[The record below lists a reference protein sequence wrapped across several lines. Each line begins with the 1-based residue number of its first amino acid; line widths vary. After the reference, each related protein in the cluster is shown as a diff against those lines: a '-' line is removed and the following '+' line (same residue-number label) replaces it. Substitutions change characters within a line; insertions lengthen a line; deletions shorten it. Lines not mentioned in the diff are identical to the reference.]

1 MWKYFSRCAILDL
14 ERKAHFFCVQKK
26 GQTKMVGIKTKKSQ
40 TDFGRILEIPIKN
53 IRPNPGQPR
62 KNFDLD
68 DLTRLAKS
76 ISRDGIIQ
84 PLSVRRRGEGYELI
98 SGERRLRAARMVGF
112 QSVPC
117 ILFDTNE
124 RNSALMALIE
134 NIHRSDLSFF
144 EEAEA
149 INNLVQIY
157 GMTQGDA
164 ALRLGMAQSTVANKL
179 RLLRL
184 PEDERKLISAMGLSE
199 RHARALV
206 QLEKK
211 QDRIFVLDRINR
223 FKLNVE
229 STDKLVKSILNKDK
243 IRQSYV
249 KRAPVL
255 KDVRLFLNTVNKAVE
270 VMKLAGVK
278 ANAVKKQKGD
288 VIEYL
293 ITIPIN

>member
-1 MWKYFSRCAILDL
+1 
-14 ERKAHFFCVQKK
+14 
-26 GQTKMVGIKTKKSQ
+26 MVGIKTKKTQ
-40 TDFGRILEIPIKN
+40 TDLGRILEIPITSIK
-53 IRPNPGQPR
+53 PNPGQPR
-62 KNFDLD
+62 KNFDID

-76 ISRDGIIQ
+76 IARDGIIQ
-84 PLSVRRRGEGYELI
+84 PLSVRRRGDGYELI
-98 SGERRLRAARMVGF
+98 SGERRLRAAKMVGF
-112 QSVPC
+112 KSVPC
-117 ILFDTNE
+117 ILFETNE

-134 NIHRSDLSFF
+134 NIQRSDLSFF

-149 INNLVQIY
+149 INNLIQVY

-164 ALRLGMAQSTVANKL
+164 ALRLGLAQSTVANKL
-179 RLLRL
+179 RVLRL
-184 PEDERKLISAMGLSE
+184 PEDERKLIVAMGLSE

-206 QLEKK
+206 QLESKK
-211 QDRIFVLDRINR
+211 DRIFVLDRINR

-229 STDKLVKSILNKDK
+229 STDKLVRSILNKDK
-243 IRQSYV
+243 LKRSYV

-255 KDVRLFLNTVNKAVE
+255 KDVRLFINTVNKAVE

-293 ITIPIN
+293 ITIPINS

>member
-14 ERKAHFFCVQKK
+14 ERKAHFCVQKK

-68 DLTRLAKS
+68 ELTRLAKS